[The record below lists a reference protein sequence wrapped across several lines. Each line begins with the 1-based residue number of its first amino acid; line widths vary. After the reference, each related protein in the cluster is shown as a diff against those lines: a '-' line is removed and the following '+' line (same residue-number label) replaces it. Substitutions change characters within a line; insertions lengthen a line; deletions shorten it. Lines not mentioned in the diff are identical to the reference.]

1 MKHLFYVMI
10 GKYRCLKNMSYHV
23 RIYRMSSRR
32 VLLWQ
37 NKVCMVSGSIF
48 WFICYS
54 LGWIMFFI
62 FCWSHYTLELITSTW
77 SWLESHLGG
86 MDSYLMGP
94 TNRYSNR
101 KHCSSRGAGIATVH
115 SAHLP
120 QQNCTRGVHNQSG
133 PNYIIAGPYD
143 WPYMINQSFHF
154 SFLVNATP
162 WHQS

>member
-1 MKHLFYVMI
+1 
-10 GKYRCLKNMSYHV
+10 
-23 RIYRMSSRR
+23 
-32 VLLWQ
+32 
-37 NKVCMVSGSIF
+37 
-48 WFICYS
+48 
-54 LGWIMFFI
+54 
-62 FCWSHYTLELITSTW
+62 
-77 SWLESHLGG
+77 
-86 MDSYLMGP
+86 MGP

-162 WHQS
+162 DANPKVLPGAGPVLTSFVCIVDFRSRDGCWMG